1 MRKIF
6 VLIGL
11 LVLLA
16 GTAAA
21 QTGAAHPGYYPI
33 EEMGIFAKG
42 DLEVDVDV
50 SGAMLQVAA
59 GAMEEQ
65 EESIAE
71 LVANL
76 DRVRVQV
83 GAPSGVDAAAV
94 ADKMSGASAKLAGAG
109 WNKIFSVEEGDEQ
122 VYLWALEQ
130 GGNIVGLT
138 AFVNEGAKEV
148 VVINVAGNIDPRT
161 LGRMLSHL
169 HDFDIEALMANV
181 EQVQED

>member
-1 MRKIF
+1 MRKIV
-6 VLIGL
+6 VLIGF
-11 LVLLA
+11 LVVLA

-33 EEMGIFAKG
+33 EEMGIFADG
-42 DLEVDVDV
+42 DLQVDLDL

-59 GAMEEQ
+59 GAMEDQ

-83 GAPSGVDAAAV
+83 GAPSSADAAV
-94 ADKMSGASAKLAGAG
+94 VTGKMSGATSKLAKAG
-109 WNKIFSVEEGDEQ
+109 WDKILSVEEDDEQ
-122 VYLWALEQ
+122 VSLWALEQ

-148 VVINVAGNIDPRT
+148 VVANVTGNIDPRT
-161 LGRMLSHL
+161 LGRMLGNL
-169 HDFDIEALMANV
+169 HDFDIEGLMAGV
-181 EQVQED
+181 EQAREE

>member
-1 MRKIF
+1 MRRTV

-11 LVLLA
+11 FVVLA
-16 GTAAA
+16 GPAAA
-21 QTGAAHPGYYPI
+21 QSGAAHPGYYPI
-33 EEMGIFAKG
+33 EEMGIFATG
-42 DLEVDVDV
+42 DLQVDVDL

-59 GAMEEQ
+59 GAMENQ

-83 GAPSGVDAAAV
+83 GTPSGVDRAAV
-94 ADKMSGASAKLAGAG
+94 ITSMGKATSKLADAG
-109 WNKIFSVEEGDEQ
+109 WDKILSVEEDDEQ

-148 VVINVAGNIDPRT
+148 VVVNVTGDIDPRT
-161 LGRMLSHL
+161 LGRLIGNMQN
-169 HDFDIEALMANV
+169 FDLAQLMASA
-181 EQVQED
+181 EQAQGE

>member
-1 MRKIF
+1 MRKII

-11 LVLLA
+11 LVVLA

-42 DLEVDVDV
+42 DLEVDVDL

-59 GAMEEQ
+59 GAMENQ

-71 LVANL
+71 LVSNL
-76 DRVRVQV
+76 ERVRVQV
-83 GAPSGVDAAAV
+83 GNPSGADSAAV
-94 ADKMSGASAKLAGAG
+94 ASRMGAATSKLENAG
-109 WNKIFSVEEGDEQ
+109 WDKILSVEEDEEQ

-138 AFVNEGAKEV
+138 AFVNEGAEEV
-148 VVINVAGNIDPRT
+148 VVVNITGNIDPRT
-161 LGRMLSHL
+161 LGRMLSSL
-169 HDFDIEALMANV
+169 HDFDIEGLMAGI
-181 EQVQED
+181 EQAQEE